1 MTRDLKKRITTSL
14 FLLLALSLSYI
25 NNFILGYILIVAA
38 IFSILEFLKISK
50 IIFNKK
56 KIKKFW
62 VNLIFIV
69 YIFYFFLLFLT
80 FSTSLYLK
88 ILIFVIL
95 LTCVASDIGGFVFG
109 KVIKG
114 PKLSKISPNKTISG
128 AIGSLVCS
136 IGFISMIIYYLTK
149 NFEPYIILVG
159 IVTSVSCQIGD
170 LFFSLLKRKSLLKD
184 TGNFLPGHGGIL
196 DRIDGMLFGIPVG
209 FLSLLIIY

>member
-38 IFSILEFLKISK
+38 IFSILEFLQISK

-114 PKLSKISPNKTISG
+114 MEFIDMIKKGESNSGSVTNPDKIISVKSK
-128 AIGSLVCS
+128 
-136 IGFISMIIYYLTK
+136 
-149 NFEPYIILVG
+149 
-159 IVTSVSCQIGD
+159 
-170 LFFSLLKRKSLLKD
+170 
-184 TGNFLPGHGGIL
+184 
-196 DRIDGMLFGIPVG
+196 
-209 FLSLLIIY
+209 